1 MMTNSPVA
9 SIGPSVII
17 WALNKGSGSNTAR
30 RERHAAAAVLRL
42 VGREPRQHPRPAGVV
57 ASAASGLKSR
67 GTFSAFRRL
76 GDTV

>member
-1 MMTNSPVA
+1 MTDSPVA

-17 WALNKGSGSNTAR
+17 WALNQGSGSTTAR
-30 RERHAAAAVLRL
+30 RGRHAAAAVLRL

-57 ASAASGLKSR
+57 ASAASGLR
-67 GTFSAFRRL
+67 NVGCSAFRRL